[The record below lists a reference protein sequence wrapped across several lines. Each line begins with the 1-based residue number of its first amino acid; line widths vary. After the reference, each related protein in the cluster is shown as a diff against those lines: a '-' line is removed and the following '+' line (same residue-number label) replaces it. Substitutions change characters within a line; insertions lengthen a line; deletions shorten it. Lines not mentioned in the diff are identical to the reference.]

1 MYVWYV
7 LLLPV
12 YSYYAVY
19 ILLLNCYV
27 GDKFISIIMEKVN
40 TVLHQQQLMLQ
51 EMSKMRVKN
60 TPQHIADWSSAAT
73 ADGASAAG
81 SR

>member
-1 MYVWYV
+1 
-7 LLLPV
+7 
-12 YSYYAVY
+12 
-19 ILLLNCYV
+19 
-27 GDKFISIIMEKVN
+27 MEKVN

-81 SR
+81 SRQTTTGVVC